1 MAFSGDQLYRFYRFG
16 QTRTRLT
23 SIDPIIAFFCEWREY
38 ADRLYSATNIW
49 RAQSQ
54 CAGGAG
60 CGQPPAH
67 KARRKI
73 FFAGS
78 QLSSNQT
85 ISGYVSCGPCGL
97 DGGTRKNPHVV
108 CSSAKTCR
116 TNHKDQPHRRPA
128 AAALPNLAPNPGI
141 KIIARALYFKKKRLL
156 LELATRLIC
165 LRCRSTTSPR
175 ISSARKNIRAEEKEG
190 SAGVPGAHLVA
201 FLHAAGPGERSR
213 PSTSTWPRRSE
224 GEQQGGGSSG
234 LRDYED
240 FDGGGGVDFH
250 GWKKRETKTRLRVVA
265 GSRGPALSSAGFAG
279 GLASTRKEIAARPH
293 LPQSANLRGG

>member
-23 SIDPIIAFFCEWREY
+23 SIDSIIAFFCEWREY
-38 ADRLYSATNIW
+38 ADCLYSATNIW

-141 KIIARALYFKKKRLL
+141 KIIARALYLKKRLL
-156 LELATRLIC
+156 LELATRLSC

-175 ISSARKNIRAEEKEG
+175 ISSARKNIRDSSFFFWQCWRTWCSPG
-190 SAGVPGAHLVA
+190 CVPPRG
-201 FLHAAGPGERSR
+201 R
-213 PSTSTWPRRSE
+213 PRRAFE
-224 GEQQGGGSSG
+224 AFEKHLAKEERGRTARGRQFGP
-234 LRDYED
+234 
-240 FDGGGGVDFH
+240 
-250 GWKKRETKTRLRVVA
+250 TRLR
-265 GSRGPALSSAGFAG
+265 GFRRWRRRGFPWVEE
-279 GLASTRKEIAARPH
+279 T
-293 LPQSANLRGG
+293 

>member
-38 ADRLYSATNIW
+38 ADCLYSATNIW

-141 KIIARALYFKKKRLL
+141 KIIARALYFKKKKIIAGASYSP
-156 LELATRLIC
+156 EL
-165 LRCRSTTSPR
+165 
-175 ISSARKNIRAEEKEG
+175 SAMQVNYFAQNFFSEKEHQG
-190 SAGVPGAHLVA
+190 Q
-201 FLHAAGPGERSR
+201 GERR
-213 PSTSTWPRRSE
+213 QCWRTWCSPGCVPPRGRPRRAFE
-224 GEQQGGGSSG
+224 AFEKHLAKEERGRTARGRQFGP
-234 LRDYED
+234 
-240 FDGGGGVDFH
+240 
-250 GWKKRETKTRLRVVA
+250 TRLR
-265 GSRGPALSSAGFAG
+265 GFRRWRRRGFPWVEE
-279 GLASTRKEIAARPH
+279 T
-293 LPQSANLRGG
+293 

>member
-23 SIDPIIAFFCEWREY
+23 SIDSIIAFFCEWREY
-38 ADRLYSATNIW
+38 ADCLYSATNIW

-141 KIIARALYFKKKRLL
+141 KIIARALYLKKKIIAGASYSP
-156 LELATRLIC
+156 EL
-165 LRCRSTTSPR
+165 
-175 ISSARKNIRAEEKEG
+175 SAMQVNYFAQNFFSEKE
-190 SAGVPGAHLVA
+190 H
-201 FLHAAGPGERSR
+201 
-213 PSTSTWPRRSE
+213 
-224 GEQQGGGSSG
+224 Q
-234 LRDYED
+234 
-240 FDGGGGVDFH
+240 
-250 GWKKRETKTRLRVVA
+250 
-265 GSRGPALSSAGFAG
+265 
-279 GLASTRKEIAARPH
+279 
-293 LPQSANLRGG
+293 